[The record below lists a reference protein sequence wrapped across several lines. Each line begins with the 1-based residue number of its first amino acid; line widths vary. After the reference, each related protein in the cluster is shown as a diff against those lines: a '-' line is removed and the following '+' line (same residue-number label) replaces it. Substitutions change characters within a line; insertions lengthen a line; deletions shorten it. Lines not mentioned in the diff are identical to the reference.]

1 MRKEASIQEWKDLY
15 QAATIIKELKPWE
28 HFWDMDL
35 IGIQEGKEEDTVFSV
50 FLEEG
55 EAVSGMILKA
65 DMLGPEE
72 DPRAALAEN
81 IVGFIMEHGAPKE
94 IRVTNVIV
102 ESVLE
107 HICESA
113 EIRLRR
119 VKRLSGL
126 DGFRKEM
133 GRFTG

>member
-35 IGIQEGKEEDTVFSV
+35 IGIQEGKEEDTVFFSV
-50 FLEEG
+50 LG
-55 EAVSGMILKA
+55 RGGGCVGYDPKSRYAGSGG
-65 DMLGPEE
+65 GPKGSPGREY
-72 DPRAALAEN
+72 
-81 IVGFIMEHGAPKE
+81 
-94 IRVTNVIV
+94 
-102 ESVLE
+102 LE